1 MSSPNVTDGGEMAER
16 RNILSVI
23 LAVTFLVA
31 SSCAEAQPAR
41 TVPLVALLLTGSRSE
56 SEPMTAAF
64 RQGLRDLGYVEGQ
77 NIAVE
82 PRWADLPER
91 LSDLATDLV
100 RGKVDIIVT
109 QILKGAKPA
118 DLPVEQASK
127 FELVINIKTAK
138 VLGPRSRSRYC
149 CGQIASSSDGE
160 HPMAGTARTLTPH
173 AADALTCAADAGVR
187 PATKSC
193 ERRQYVFS
201 VLCGDRL
208 ALSCRCRVGLA
219 PGW

>member
-1 MSSPNVTDGGEMAER
+1 VAR
-16 RNILSVI
+16 CVI

-100 RGKVDIIVT
+100 RGKVDIIA
-109 QILKGAKPA
+109 G
-118 DLPVEQASK
+118 
-127 FELVINIKTAK
+127 
-138 VLGPRSRSRYC
+138 RSRRRVMAIIRWR
-149 CGQIASSSDGE
+149 GQRE
-160 HPMAGTARTLTPH
+160 P
-173 AADALTCAADAGVR
+173 
-187 PATKSC
+187 
-193 ERRQYVFS
+193 
-201 VLCGDRL
+201 
-208 ALSCRCRVGLA
+208 
-219 PGW
+219 